1 LGEGKMKRRVI
12 KIWLVAIIAMPVIA
26 QADTPFVNISPS
38 SNSLKFGEP
47 VFSEPS
53 LIGPGAA
60 LYPTI
65 FGTSSAEMTLKVE
78 SNCLHGPIMASIT
91 TLRHRMGKTIT
102 ADRISIKSPITDGFV
117 SMAKPVLISK
127 PEMGSHNIDL
137 SFRLEI
143 NPFESAGRY
152 EGTLTFTIMPLP

>member
-1 LGEGKMKRRVI
+1 MKRRVT
-12 KIWLVAIIAMPVIA
+12 KICLVATILFAMPIIA
-26 QADTPFVNISPS
+26 QADAQAPFVNLTPS
-38 SNSLKFGEP
+38 SDSLKFGEP

-53 LIGPGAA
+53 LIAPGAA

-65 FGTSSAEMTLKVE
+65 FGTSSAEMVLKVT

-102 ADRISIKSPITDGFV
+102 PDRISIKSLATDGFV

-127 PEMGSHNIDL
+127 PETGSHDINL
-137 SFRLEI
+137 SFRLDV

>member
-1 LGEGKMKRRVI
+1 MKRRVI
-12 KIWLVAIIAMPVIA
+12 KIWLAAIILFAMPMIA
-26 QADTPFVNISPS
+26 QADAPFVNISPS

-47 VFSEPS
+47 VFSGPS
-53 LIGPGAA
+53 LIAPGAA

-65 FGTSSAEMTLKVE
+65 FGTSSADMTLNVT

-102 ADRISIKSPITDGFV
+102 PDRISIQSPITDGFV

-127 PEMGSHNIDL
+127 PVMGSHDIDL
-137 SFRLEI
+137 SFRLDI